1 VVVSVYNITIV
12 LQIKRLLSMDIFSA
26 AVMLFLIMDPLGN
39 LPIFASI
46 LRHIDP
52 KKRRRVLIR
61 ELLFA
66 LIIMLSFL
74 YAGEAILNF
83 LNLRSES
90 VSIAGGIILFLIA
103 IKMIF
108 PSPGGVAGLAA
119 GEEPFIVPMAIPL
132 MAGPSILAALILL
145 AHTDSSR
152 MIDWTIALVSAWAL
166 SAFILMFYKLFTR
179 ILGEKGL
186 TAVERLM
193 GMVLVMISVQML
205 LDGISNYISHT
216 AS

>member
-1 VVVSVYNITIV
+1 
-12 LQIKRLLSMDIFSA
+12 
-26 AVMLFLIMDPLGN
+26 MDPLGN

-52 KKRRRVLIR
+52 AKRRKVLIR
-61 ELLFA
+61 ELVFA
-66 LIIMLSFL
+66 LIIMLLFL
-74 YAGEAILNF
+74 YAGESILSF

-108 PSPGGVAGLAA
+108 PQPGGVAGLAA

-152 MIDWTIALVSAWAL
+152 MTDWTIALIIAWVASAV
-166 SAFILMFYKLFTR
+166 ILMFNSLFTR

-193 GMVLVMISVQML
+193 GMVLVMLSVQMF
-205 LDGISNYISHT
+205 LDGVSNYLNGVP
-216 AS
+216 

>member
-1 VVVSVYNITIV
+1 
-12 LQIKRLLSMDIFSA
+12 MDIFSA
-26 AVMLFLIMDPLGN
+26 TVMLFLIMDPLGN

-52 KKRRRVLIR
+52 AKRRKVLIR

-66 LIIMLSFL
+66 LAIMMLFL
-74 YAGEAILNF
+74 YAGEAILTF
-83 LNLRSES
+83 LNLRPES

-103 IKMIF
+103 LKMIF
-108 PSPGGVAGLAA
+108 PQPGGVVGLAA

-132 MAGPSILAALILL
+132 MAGPSILATLILL

-152 MIDWTIALVSAWAL
+152 MSDWTIALVLSWAASAV
-166 SAFILMFYKLFTR
+166 ILMFYQLFTR
-179 ILGEKGL
+179 LLGEKGL

-205 LDGISNYISHT
+205 LDGLSDYFNKV
-216 AS
+216 A

>member
-1 VVVSVYNITIV
+1 METW
-12 LQIKRLLSMDIFSA
+12 SA

-46 LRHIDP
+46 LRHIEP
-52 KKRRRVLIR
+52 KKRRKVLIR

-66 LIIMLSFL
+66 LAIMMLFL
-74 YAGEAILNF
+74 FAGQSILNF

-108 PSPGGVAGLAA
+108 PQPGGVTGLAA

-145 AHTDSSR
+145 ANADPLR
-152 MIDWTIALVSAWAL
+152 MVDWSIALASAWGA
-166 SAFILMFYKLFTR
+166 SAVILMFYQVFTR
-179 ILGEKGL
+179 VLGEKGL

-193 GMVLVMISVQML
+193 GMVLVMLSVQMF
-205 LDGISNYISHT
+205 LDGVGTYLANKG
-216 AS
+216 

>member
-1 VVVSVYNITIV
+1 
-12 LQIKRLLSMDIFSA
+12 MDTFSA

-46 LRHIDP
+46 LRHIEP

-66 LIIMLSFL
+66 LAIMLLFL
-74 YAGEAILNF
+74 FAGEAILNF

-103 IKMIF
+103 IRMIF
-108 PSPGGVAGLAA
+108 PQPGGVVGLAA

-132 MAGPSILAALILL
+132 MAGPSVLAALILL
-145 AHTDSSR
+145 AHTDGSR
-152 MIDWTIALVSAWAL
+152 MMDWTVALLAAWGVSAV
-166 SAFILMFYKLFTR
+166 ILLFYKVFTKV
-179 ILGEKGL
+179 LGEKGL

-193 GMVLVMISVQML
+193 GMVLVMISVQMF
-205 LDGISNYISHT
+205 LDGI
-216 AS
+216 ASYMKAL

>member
-1 VVVSVYNITIV
+1 
-12 LQIKRLLSMDIFSA
+12 MDIFSVT
-26 AVMLFLIMDPLGN
+26 VMLFLIMDPLGN
-39 LPIFASI
+39 LPIFAAI

-52 KKRRRVLIR
+52 KKRRQVLIR

-66 LIIMLSFL
+66 LVIMLSFL

-145 AHTDSSR
+145 AHTDSNR
-152 MIDWTIALVSAWAL
+152 MGDWTIALVSAWAI
-166 SAFILMFYKLFTR
+166 SAVILMFYKLFTR
-179 ILGEKGL
+179 LLGEKGL

-193 GMVLVMISVQML
+193 GMVLVMIAVQML
-205 LDGISNYISHT
+205 LDGISNYLKT
-216 AS
+216 AAAI

>member
-1 VVVSVYNITIV
+1 
-12 LQIKRLLSMDIFSA
+12 MDIFSA

-52 KKRRRVLIR
+52 KKRRKVLIR

-66 LIIMLSFL
+66 LIIMLMFL
-74 YAGEAILNF
+74 FAGEAILNF

-108 PSPGGVAGLAA
+108 PSPGGVTGLPA

-152 MIDWTIALVSAWAL
+152 MLDWTIALVSAWAV
-166 SAFILMFYKLFTR
+166 SAFILMFYKGFTR

-193 GMVLVMISVQML
+193 GMVLVMISVQMF
-205 LDGISNYISHT
+205 LDGVANYLNKAVS
-216 AS
+216 

>member
-1 VVVSVYNITIV
+1 
-12 LQIKRLLSMDIFSA
+12 MDIFSA

-46 LRHIDP
+46 LRHIEP

-61 ELLFA
+61 ELIFA
-66 LIIMLSFL
+66 LIIMLLFL

-103 IKMIF
+103 IRMIF
-108 PSPGGVAGLAA
+108 PQPGGVVGLAA

-145 AHTDSSR
+145 AHTDSTR
-152 MIDWTIALVSAWAL
+152 MMDWTLALLGAWGASAV
-166 SAFILMFYKLFTR
+166 ILLFYKGFTKL
-179 ILGEKGL
+179 LGDKGL

-193 GMVLVMISVQML
+193 GMVLVMISVQMF
-205 LDGISNYISHT
+205 LDGIASYMAHT
-216 AS
+216 GQVN

>member
-1 VVVSVYNITIV
+1 
-12 LQIKRLLSMDIFSA
+12 MDIFSA
-26 AVMLFLIMDPLGN
+26 TVMLFLIMDPLGN

-52 KKRRRVLIR
+52 AKRRKVLIR
-61 ELLFA
+61 ELFFA
-66 LIIMLSFL
+66 LAIMMLFL
-74 YAGEAILNF
+74 YAGEAMLTF
-83 LNLRSES
+83 LNLRPES

-103 IKMIF
+103 IRMIF
-108 PSPGGVAGLAA
+108 PQPGGVVGLAA

-132 MAGPSILAALILL
+132 MAGPSILATLILL

-152 MIDWTIALVSAWAL
+152 MGDWTIALVLSWAASAV
-166 SAFILMFYKLFTR
+166 ILMFYQLFTR
-179 ILGEKGL
+179 LLGEKGL

-205 LDGISNYISHT
+205 LDGLSDYFNKM
-216 AS
+216 A

>member
-1 VVVSVYNITIV
+1 
-12 LQIKRLLSMDIFSA
+12 MDIFSA

-46 LRHIDP
+46 LRHIEP

-61 ELLFA
+61 ELLIA
-66 LIIMLSFL
+66 LAIMLLFL
-74 YAGEAILNF
+74 FAGEAMLNF

-103 IKMIF
+103 IRMIF
-108 PSPGGVAGLAA
+108 PQPGGVVGLAA

-132 MAGPSILAALILL
+132 MAGPSVLAALILL

-152 MIDWTIALVSAWAL
+152 MLDWTIALLAAWGVSAV
-166 SAFILMFYKLFTR
+166 ILLFYKVFTKV
-179 ILGEKGL
+179 LGEKGL

-193 GMVLVMISVQML
+193 GMVLVMISVQMF
-205 LDGISNYISHT
+205 LDGV
-216 AS
+216 ASYMAHMGPVAP

>member
-1 VVVSVYNITIV
+1 
-12 LQIKRLLSMDIFSA
+12 MDTFSA

-46 LRHIDP
+46 LRHIEP

-66 LIIMLSFL
+66 LVIMMLFL
-74 YAGEAILNF
+74 FAGEAILNF
-83 LNLRSES
+83 LNLRTES

-103 IKMIF
+103 IRMIF
-108 PSPGGVAGLAA
+108 PQPGGVVGLAA

-132 MAGPSILAALILL
+132 MAGPSVLAALILL
-145 AHTDSSR
+145 AHTDNER
-152 MIDWTIALVSAWAL
+152 MLDWTIALVSAWGVSAL
-166 SAFILMFYKLFTR
+166 ILLFYKVFTKV
-179 ILGEKGL
+179 LGEKGL

-193 GMVLVMISVQML
+193 GMVLVMISVQMF
-205 LDGISNYISHT
+205 LDGVANYISHT
-216 AS
+216 GL

>member
-1 VVVSVYNITIV
+1 
-12 LQIKRLLSMDIFSA
+12 MDIFSA

-46 LRHIDP
+46 LRHIEP
-52 KKRRRVLIR
+52 KKRRKVLVR

-66 LIIMLSFL
+66 LIIMMLFL
-74 YAGEAILNF
+74 FAGEAILSF

-103 IKMIF
+103 IRMIF
-108 PSPGGVAGLAA
+108 PQPGGVVGLAA

-132 MAGPSILAALILL
+132 MAGPSVLAALILL

-152 MIDWTIALVSAWAL
+152 MMDWTIALFAAWAA
-166 SAFILMFYKLFTR
+166 SAVILLFYKLFTKL
-179 ILGEKGL
+179 LGEKGL

-193 GMVLVMISVQML
+193 GMVLVMISVQMF
-205 LDGISNYISHT
+205 LDGVAKYIAH

>member
-1 VVVSVYNITIV
+1 MDTFSVAI
-12 LQIKRLLSMDIFSA
+12 
-26 AVMLFLIMDPLGN
+26 MLFLIMDPLGN

-66 LIIMLSFL
+66 LLIMLLFL
-74 YAGEAILNF
+74 FAGEAILNF

-103 IKMIF
+103 LRMIF
-108 PSPGGVAGLAA
+108 PQPGGVVGLAA

-145 AHTDSSR
+145 AHTDSAR
-152 MIDWTIALVSAWAL
+152 MGDWTIALLAAWFASAV
-166 SAFILMFYKLFTR
+166 ILMFYKLFTK

-193 GMVLVMISVQML
+193 GMVLIMLSVQMF
-205 LDGISNYISHT
+205 LDGIADYMEHLS
-216 AS
+216 

>member
-1 VVVSVYNITIV
+1 
-12 LQIKRLLSMDIFSA
+12 MDTFSA

-46 LRHIDP
+46 LRHIEP

-66 LIIMLSFL
+66 LGIMLLFL
-74 YAGEAILNF
+74 FAGEAILNF
-83 LNLRSES
+83 LNLKSES

-103 IKMIF
+103 IRMIF
-108 PSPGGVAGLAA
+108 PQPGGVVGLAA

-132 MAGPSILAALILL
+132 MAGPSVLAALILL

-152 MIDWTIALVSAWAL
+152 MMDWTVALLAAWGASAV
-166 SAFILMFYKLFTR
+166 ILMFYKVFTKA
-179 ILGEKGL
+179 LGEKGL

-193 GMVLVMISVQML
+193 GMVLVMISVQMF
-205 LDGISNYISHT
+205 LDGI
-216 AS
+216 ASYMAHLGQAAQ

>member
-1 VVVSVYNITIV
+1 
-12 LQIKRLLSMDIFSA
+12 MDIFSA

-61 ELLFA
+61 ELIFA
-66 LIIMLSFL
+66 LGIMLLFL
-74 YAGEAILNF
+74 FAGEAILNF

-103 IKMIF
+103 IRMIF
-108 PSPGGVAGLAA
+108 PQPGGVVGLAA

-132 MAGPSILAALILL
+132 MAGPSVLAALILL
-145 AHTDSSR
+145 AHTDSTR
-152 MIDWTIALVSAWAL
+152 MLDWTIALLAAWGVS
-166 SAFILMFYKLFTR
+166 SVILLFYKVFTKV
-179 ILGEKGL
+179 LGEKGL

-193 GMVLVMISVQML
+193 GMVLVMIAVQMF
-205 LDGISNYISHT
+205 LDGI
-216 AS
+216 ASYMAHLGQVN